1 MHYLDLLR
9 RLHETLQPESYL
21 EIGVDW
27 GESLLLSRSRT
38 IAIDPAPKPPP
49 ASLLGKPGMLLAVCT
64 SDDFFAQY
72 QREAL
77 LGAAR
82 LDFAFIDGLHQFT
95 QVVRDLEH
103 VERWGHRDTVIAIHD
118 VLPRNAW
125 EATHT
130 FHDGFW
136 AGDVWRIVP
145 FLREHRPNLRCWLT
159 AADPTGMLIVT
170 NLDPAHPGMSEV
182 AEAVD
187 CAFPG
192 PGAEYDQAV
201 EAFIASAAPK
211 PAEEVVRLLTPVR
224 IDAPWQ
230 YDTKWGMR
238 LIAERAWRPVLEVAA
253 TGDAAGRFDLGMAAC
268 LRLINAHWLPAGVR
282 EEAYQHLGHYA
293 RPLSTL
299 YPDVAVKAPLPS
311 ERERGWGEGTRWAKG
326 IPGGA
331 PFAINGDTYLLTNWE
346 PTEILR
352 LDPETGEASRTSL
365 RPAPRLAERFRN
377 TSPGVAVPDGWLF
390 LVNEGEPSEQDRP
403 GFARFVFLR
412 AADFRVTAVS
422 PHFWLTA
429 PGEDTVAGLTLD
441 GEHLLAAFISGDNLI
456 AAAIPLAGVL
466 RGLISLPSPGHS
478 LSAPTGT

>member
-9 RLHETLQPESYL
+9 RLHDTLQPETYL

-27 GESLLLSRSRT
+27 GESLALSRSRT

-64 SDDFFAQY
+64 SDDFFVRY

-103 VERWGHRDTVIAIHD
+103 VERWSHRDTVIAIHD

-125 EATHT
+125 EATHD

-145 FLREHRPNLRCWLT
+145 FLREHRPDLRCWLT

-170 NLDPAHPGMSEV
+170 NLDPAHPGMSE
-182 AEAVD
+182 ASASVD
-187 CAFPG
+187 RAFPG
-192 PGAEYDQAV
+192 PGSAYARQV
-201 EAFIASAAPK
+201 EAFIASAAPR
-211 PAEEVVRLLTPVR
+211 PAAEVLRLLAPGA
-224 IDAPWQ
+224 IDAPWE

-238 LIAERAWRPVLEVAA
+238 LIAERSWRPVLELAA
-253 TGDAAGRFDLGMAAC
+253 TAADVGRVDLGTAAC

-282 EEAYQHLGHYA
+282 EEAYQHLSRYA
-293 RPLSTL
+293 RPLTTV
-299 YPDVAVKAPLPS
+299 YPDVALKAPLPS
-311 ERERGWGEGTRWAKG
+311 ERERGGGE
-326 IPGGA
+326 GA
-331 PFAINGDTYLLTNWE
+331 PFTIDDVLHLLTNWE
-346 PTEILR
+346 PTEIYR
-352 LDPETGEASRTSL
+352 LDPASGAATRISL
-365 RPAPRLAERFRN
+365 RPAPRLAERFRHA
-377 TSPGVAVPDGWLF
+377 SPGVPVPDGWLF
-390 LVNEGEPSEQDRP
+390 LVNEGDPAEQDMP
-403 GFARFVFLR
+403 GFARVVFLR
-412 AADFRVTAVS
+412 GADMRVTAVS

-429 PGEDTVAGLTLD
+429 PGADVVADLTRGD
-441 GEHLLAAFISGDNLI
+441 DHLHATFTAGDDRVLAE
-456 AAAIPLAGVL
+456 IPLCAVL
-466 RGLISLPSPGHS
+466 RGLIPLPSAG
-478 LSAPTGT
+478 SALALPQR